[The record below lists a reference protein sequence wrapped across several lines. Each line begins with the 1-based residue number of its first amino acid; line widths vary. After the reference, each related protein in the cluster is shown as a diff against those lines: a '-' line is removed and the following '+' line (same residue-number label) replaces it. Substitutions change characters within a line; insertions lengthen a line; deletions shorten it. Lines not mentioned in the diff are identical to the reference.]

1 MNEIEVH
8 IELDGATH
16 RAGTLRVQ
24 ARSVGTAADSA
35 RPAEERNSIPWV
47 WLYGLCG
54 LSAEAS
60 VPGWAARVTPDEA
73 RIAAAYAT
81 IELNGFAPHDSPS
94 FSLSH
99 ILRRFGPIPYQIR
112 IILGWIGGMD
122 MATADLRDGGRLK
135 DIHAFIDGLYD
146 HDLHAKRVDS
156 LAAATLGVMTGASLA
171 VAMIGQ
177 ALAQARGLRT
187 KHAIKQVDRLLS
199 NKGIDVWGS
208 FARWVPHLIGTRE
221 AVSVA
226 MDWTDF
232 DGDDQATLAFNL
244 VTDHGRAMPLMW
256 LSVWKDELKTQ
267 RNAFEDACLL
277 RLSQLVPPGC
287 RVTILADRGF
297 GDHKLFA
304 HLADLGF
311 GYVIRFRGNTH
322 VTDAS
327 GETRT
332 AAEWV
337 GKSGRARKL
346 RAARVTASHAQQVG
360 AVVCVHARDMKE
372 PWCLAASDAEAPAGN
387 LIKQYARR
395 WTIDIDQPWR
405 LSRFKVGLIGVPRRW
420 RQAAPGWGR
429 SPDRL
434 QIGDRGGVGGHQLC
448 HAGAG
453 FDRAA
458 A

>member
-1 MNEIEVH
+1 
-8 IELDGATH
+8 
-16 RAGTLRVQ
+16 
-24 ARSVGTAADSA
+24 
-35 RPAEERNSIPWV
+35 
-47 WLYGLCG
+47 
-54 LSAEAS
+54 
-60 VPGWAARVTPDEA
+60 
-73 RIAAAYAT
+73 
-81 IELNGFAPHDSPS
+81 
-94 FSLSH
+94 
-99 ILRRFGPIPYQIR
+99 
-112 IILGWIGGMD
+112 MD

>member
-208 FARWVPHLIGTRE
+208 FGRWVPHLIGTR
-221 AVSVA
+221 S
-226 MDWTDF
+226 
-232 DGDDQATLAFNL
+232 GQRC
-244 VTDHGRAMPLMW
+244 HGL
-256 LSVWKDELKTQ
+256 D
-267 RNAFEDACLL
+267 
-277 RLSQLVPPGC
+277 
-287 RVTILADRGF
+287 
-297 GDHKLFA
+297 
-304 HLADLGF
+304 
-311 GYVIRFRGNTH
+311 
-322 VTDAS
+322 
-327 GETRT
+327 
-332 AAEWV
+332 
-337 GKSGRARKL
+337 
-346 RAARVTASHAQQVG
+346 
-360 AVVCVHARDMKE
+360 
-372 PWCLAASDAEAPAGN
+372 
-387 LIKQYARR
+387 
-395 WTIDIDQPWR
+395 
-405 LSRFKVGLIGVPRRW
+405 
-420 RQAAPGWGR
+420 
-429 SPDRL
+429 
-434 QIGDRGGVGGHQLC
+434 
-448 HAGAG
+448 
-453 FDRAA
+453 
-458 A
+458 

>member
-1 MNEIEVH
+1 
-8 IELDGATH
+8 
-16 RAGTLRVQ
+16 
-24 ARSVGTAADSA
+24 
-35 RPAEERNSIPWV
+35 
-47 WLYGLCG
+47 
-54 LSAEAS
+54 
-60 VPGWAARVTPDEA
+60 
-73 RIAAAYAT
+73 
-81 IELNGFAPHDSPS
+81 
-94 FSLSH
+94 
-99 ILRRFGPIPYQIR
+99 
-112 IILGWIGGMD
+112 MD
-122 MATADLRDGGRLK
+122 MAAADLRDGGRLK

-199 NKGIDVWGS
+199 NEGIDVWGS

-221 AVSVA
+221 AVTVA

-256 LSVWKDELKTQ
+256 LSVWKDELKNQ

-277 RLSQLVPPGC
+277 RLSQLVPAGC

-311 GYVIRFRGNTH
+311 GYVIRFRGNIL

-332 AAEWV
+332 AADWV

-372 PWCLAASDAEAPAGN
+372 PWCLAASDDAAPAGT
-387 LIKQYARR
+387 LIKQYSRR
-395 WTIDIDQPWR
+395 WTIEPSFRDTKD
-405 LSRFKVGLIGVPRRW
+405 LRFGMGMAELRIAEPERR
-420 RQAAPGWGR
+420 
-429 SPDRL
+429 DRL
-434 QIGDRGGVGGHQLC
+434 LLISAFAMALLTMLGAAGESLGMDRMLKSNTSKTRTHSLFRQGCMLYELIPNMPEHRLLPLMQRFAEMLARSGLFCRLVPGVQ
-448 HAGAG
+448 
-453 FDRAA
+453 
-458 A
+458 